1 MSEKLDVKKYLHR
14 VIIACWIALIVCL
27 IIKLFG
33 ANIFEIVCK
42 NETFNTV
49 CAYADTHLWAN
60 YLISALYCFVSLY
73 FFTLAILQERK
84 FEAWQLSIVVIT
96 VLIGTAVKI
105 WNATAGLIFDV
116 WQFIG
121 MPMLFLGKQWKSY
134 WKIILANILLF
145 GFQAISMITKNIDF
159 GILGNSVLIGIIF
172 SIDVLIMVILY
183 YAFANIIKI
192 NKQNKEKQ
200 NG

>member
-1 MSEKLDVKKYLHR
+1 MSDKLDVKKYLHR

-42 NETFNTV
+42 NDTFNTV
-49 CAYADTHLWAN
+49 CNYADTHIWAN

-84 FEAWQLSIVVIT
+84 FKGWQLSIVIIT

-105 WNATAGLIFDV
+105 WSVTIGWIFDI
-116 WQFIG
+116 WQFVL
-121 MPMLFLGKQWKSY
+121 MQMLFLGKRWKSY
-134 WKIILANILLF
+134 WKIPFAIALLAV
-145 GFQAISMITKNIDF
+145 FQLISMFVRGVDTDDLMD
-159 GILGNSVLIGIIF
+159 GCLIGAIY
-172 SIDVLIMVILY
+172 SLDVVIMVVLY
-183 YAFANIIKI
+183 YGYSNIIKLKKI
-192 NKQNKEKQ
+192 KKEQ
-200 NG
+200 GNE